1 MIPSPYQT
9 IAQMKKARVKK
20 ELEIKALKKEI
31 MELKKENR
39 WLKSR
44 VEKLLHQARKLLKV
58 PITKDIFEDILP

>member
-1 MIPSPYQT
+1 MNPYQT
-9 IAQMKKARVKK
+9 IAQMKKSSVKK

-58 PITKDIFEDILP
+58 PRSEDILP